1 LDTSYEKNIKTY
13 MKFNREPK
21 LQELSLVDVA
31 KDVSILKQEV
41 QSLRRDLQ
49 TLQEGIDHSYPVDHW
64 ARQEILMLQT
74 RLDSIP
80 PPLEDVPM
88 ERQPEASSQQND
100 DPVIESVVHAFS
112 NMQVCLSVS
121 RSIM

>member
-1 LDTSYEKNIKTY
+1 

-21 LQELSLVDVA
+21 LQELSLVDIA
-31 KDVSILKQEV
+31 KDVSKLKQEV
-41 QSLRRDLQ
+41 QELRRDLQ

-80 PPLEDVPM
+80 PPLEDVP
-88 ERQPEASSQQND
+88 QEAYPGESSQPQNQTVQLLKVLSM
-100 DPVIESVVHAFS
+100 PFLICRF
-112 NMQVCLSVS
+112 CLLLI